1 MYSTVSL
8 IMINLI
14 DNVLGNTSDTC
25 CTFVRHLNMYILLCI
40 FDFNISAKCPS
51 VLQVCID
58 FVNFT
63 FTITAKYMNQFTGL
77 FKYMIFCIGLL
88 TFAPGIPCLSVQKR
102 PVCGSLC
109 ATPSRC

>member
-1 MYSTVSL
+1 
-8 IMINLI
+8 
-14 DNVLGNTSDTC
+14 
-25 CTFVRHLNMYILLCI
+25 MYILLCI

-51 VLQVCID
+51 VLQVCMD

-77 FKYMIFCIGLL
+77 FKYMIFCMGLL